1 MLEIRR
7 ADERGRSEL
16 DWLSSAHT
24 FSFAE
29 YHDPKHMGFRSLR
42 VINEDHVA
50 AGTGFGKHPHRDME
64 ILTWVLAGA
73 LRHEDSLGTGSV
85 IRPGDIQ
92 RMTAGT
98 GVIHSEW
105 NASTTD
111 PVHLLQIWIL
121 PAQRNLAPSYE
132 ERRFE
137 VADRHNRLRL
147 VASKDARE
155 GSVRIH
161 QDASLYVGS
170 LDAGVSVSHEL
181 RPGTGAWLQIAR
193 GRVRIGGVTLAA
205 GDAAATDDD
214 TKLSIE
220 ALEPSEVLLFELA

>member
-1 MLEIRR
+1 MLEVRR
-7 ADERGRSEL
+7 AGERGRSEH

-24 FSFAE
+24 FSFAD
-29 YHDPKHMGFRSLR
+29 YHDPKHMGFRTLR

-73 LRHEDSLGTGSV
+73 LRHEDSFGTGSV
-85 IRPGDIQ
+85 IRPSDIQ

-98 GVIHSEW
+98 GVVHSEW

-121 PAQRNLAPSYE
+121 PDQRGLAPSYE

-137 VADRHNRLRL
+137 VADRHNRLR
-147 VASKDARE
+147 
-155 GSVRIH
+155 
-161 QDASLYVGS
+161 
-170 LDAGVSVSHEL
+170 
-181 RPGTGAWLQIAR
+181 PGTHATAR
-193 GRVRIGGVTLAA
+193 CA
-205 GDAAATDDD
+205 
-214 TKLSIE
+214 SIRTRRSTWP
-220 ALEPSEVLLFELA
+220 PSTPA